1 MATRP
6 TLAAGLALIFA
17 LAALQAPAGTKLE
30 ASGKTAGVGPAKK
43 LLLVLVSPDLDRRKN
58 WEEIFAGELALQGVV
73 VIPSY
78 RLFPELPKDRET
90 ATAKVAAEGFDSVL
104 ITNLVGIETKVK
116 WKESET
122 SLQPQYVGQDW
133 YGSYWYTYQQ
143 VEVPGYMENKS
154 RARFKCDYWRLDEGK
169 GRIVWSGTSDSI
181 DPGIKPQAGLD
192 VITKITQ
199 ALRKA
204 GLI

>member
-1 MATRP
+1 MTTRSIAT
-6 TLAAGLALIFA
+6 AALALA
-17 LAALQAPAGTKLE
+17 LAALPAQAGTKLQT
-30 ASGKTAGVGPAKK
+30 SGKTEGVGPAKK
-43 LLLVLVSPDLDRRKN
+43 LLLVLVNPDLERRKN

-73 VIPSY
+73 VVPSY
-78 RLFPELPKDRET
+78 RLFPELPKDREA
-90 ATAKVAAEGFDSVL
+90 ATAKVVAEGFDSVL
-104 ITNLVGIETKVK
+104 ITNLVDIETKVK
-116 WKESET
+116 WKEAET
-122 SLQPQYVGQDW
+122 SLQPQYLGQDW

-154 RARFKCDYWRLDEGK
+154 RARFKCDYWRLDGGK
-169 GRIVWSGTSDSI
+169 GKIVWSGTSDSL

-192 VITKITQ
+192 VITEITK